1 MLTQIAI
8 RYASTMGFVLAL
20 LSCWSASEA
29 FAQGEARN
37 ALIFRVNAKN
47 SQLTLTEKDA
57 RLLELPARI
66 KTVDGFD
73 PATVKITTVD
83 NFHQVRVL
91 AVTPGFTSITLVDE
105 QGQSYTVDL
114 LINGDVKQ
122 FQALIRQ
129 AAPGSSVQ
137 AIKVKDAVLLLGWV
151 DQAGQATKIVELA
164 EMHFTK
170 VLNYLQVSGVQT
182 IMLRVRMMEAQR
194 SKIRALGF
202 NFLNVRPNGYVASAP
217 GALVPFAGS
226 TVTPSGS
233 GAGGGFLGP
242 LTTLGSPAAATAV
255 FGTITNDNA
264 FQGFIEALK
273 QESLLTILAE
283 PNLTTTN
290 GRPANFLDGGQ
301 FPVPIPQGLGTVS
314 IQYKS
319 FGVQL
324 EFVPTILSSGR
335 LRMQVSPEVSSKDL
349 SNTITVQGI
358 TVPSLITRRVNTE
371 VEMNFGE
378 TLIIAGLI
386 SNQVTST
393 TSKIPFF
400 GELPWIGA
408 AFRRVLHNEAE
419 TELIVLVTPELVSPV
434 DESQLPD
441 GPGRSTTSPTDRE
454 LYWNGYLETPKYGPD
469 PDPPSTRFG
478 YPPDNV
484 PPPPAMYVPPGAV
497 APRPAYDFDG
507 ARPPAPGADAGA
519 PRTNPGNGT
528 AKPPAPAKAAPPAPG
543 LDGDD
548 GPAIDEAARGK
559 PRQSSPTSPTKQT
572 VSSLSPGVRPSTPRS
587 GHWRPREAT
596 TVLVRSSRRAPDRM
610 HANRPAWRTTM
621 TLPASLPPDNIRPL
635 LATSIFRLARG

>member
-1 MLTQIAI
+1 MLTQFVI
-8 RYASTMGFVLAL
+8 RCAGATGVALAL
-20 LSCWSASEA
+20 FVA
-29 FAQGEARN
+29 GTPHEARAQN
-37 ALIFRVNAKN
+37 ETRNSLVFRAAAKN
-47 SQLTLTEKDA
+47 SQLTLTEKEA
-57 RLLELPARI
+57 RLLELPDRI
-66 KTVDGFD
+66 KSVDGFD
-73 PATVKITTVD
+73 PSIVKITTVD
-83 NFHQVRVL
+83 NFHQVRL
-91 AVTPGFTSITLVDE
+91 LGLTPGFTSVTLVD
-105 QGQSYTVDL
+105 QHGQSYTIEVL
-114 LINGDVKQ
+114 VNGDVKQ

-202 NFLNVRPNGYVASAP
+202 NFLQARQNSYIGSMPGSLAPFSNSAP
-217 GALVPFAGS
+217 SVPLGNPF
-226 TVTPSGS
+226 
-233 GAGGGFLGP
+233 GGFLGP
-242 LTTLGSPAAATAV
+242 LASTVNPANATAV
-255 FGTITNDNA
+255 FGAVANDNA

-273 QESLLTILAE
+273 TENLLTVLAE

-335 LRMQVSPEVSSKDL
+335 LRLQVAPEVSSKDL
-349 SNTITVQGI
+349 SNTVTVQGI
-358 TVPSLITRRVNTE
+358 TVPGLITRKVNTE

-386 SNQVTST
+386 SHQVTST
-393 TSKIPFF
+393 TSKIPFL

-419 TELIVLVTPELVSPV
+419 TELLVLVTPELVSPV

-441 GPGRSTTSPTDRE
+441 GPGRSTVSPTDRE
-454 LYWNGYLETPKYGPD
+454 LFWNGNLETPRYAPD
-469 PDPPSTRFG
+469 PDAPSTNFGFSPG
-478 YPPDNV
+478 YPSEPNMMLPPNSSAPLPAYEAGRAPGSETNNNFRAPAPEFENV
-484 PPPPAMYVPPGAV
+484 PPTPDAT
-497 APRPAYDFDG
+497 
-507 ARPPAPGADAGA
+507 PPAPQPPLPSGTDAPANDAAAADKTPQTSAASPARKPATARRMSSTTNPIRPQKPTRTGNRSSQVIPASGSSPAADRGAD
-519 PRTNPGNGT
+519 RTDSGSRP
-528 AKPPAPAKAAPPAPG
+528 PG
-543 LDGDD
+543 L
-548 GPAIDEAARGK
+548 I
-559 PRQSSPTSPTKQT
+559 SP
-572 VSSLSPGVRPSTPRS
+572 
-587 GHWRPREAT
+587 
-596 TVLVRSSRRAPDRM
+596 
-610 HANRPAWRTTM
+610 
-621 TLPASLPPDNIRPL
+621 
-635 LATSIFRLARG
+635 

>member
-8 RYASTMGFVLAL
+8 RYASTLGCVLAL
-20 LSCWSASEA
+20 LSSWGAGTA
-29 FAQGEARN
+29 IAQGESRN
-37 ALIFRVNAKN
+37 ALIYRVNAKN

-73 PATVKITTVD
+73 PGIVKITTVD

-105 QGQSYTVDL
+105 HGQSYTVDVL
-114 LINGDVKQ
+114 VNGDVKQ

-182 IMLRVRMMEAQR
+182 IMLRVKMMEAQR

-202 NFLNVRPNGYVASAP
+202 NFLDVTSNGFVASAP
-217 GALVPFAGS
+217 GALIPLVGT
-226 TVTPSGS
+226 TVTPGGS
-233 GAGGGFLGP
+233 GVGGGFLGP
-242 LTTLGSPAAATAV
+242 LTTLGNPAAATGV
-255 FGTITNDNA
+255 FGIINNDNA

-393 TSKIPFF
+393 TAKIPFL

-419 TELIVLVTPELVSPV
+419 TELIVMVTPELVSPV
-434 DESQLPD
+434 DETQLPD

-454 LYWNGYLETPKYGPD
+454 LYFNGYLETPRYAPTPEPPPTFFGTGSYADPATGAAGPHPVYD
-469 PDPPSTRFG
+469 GNGMRSA
-478 YPPDNV
+478 
-484 PPPPAMYVPPGAV
+484 PPPAPNF
-497 APRPAYDFDG
+497 APL
-507 ARPPAPGADAGA
+507 PAP
-519 PRTNPGNGT
+519 PEPNP
-528 AKPPAPAKAAPPAPG
+528 PAKAAPPVPG
-543 LDGDD
+543 PDGENGPNIDD
-548 GPAIDEAARGK
+548 AARGRSRSGSK
-559 PRQSSPTSPTKQT
+559 LAPTRPLGPSRRTASTGSVRTLTPPQNYNRPGAIVPASGTRPDARQSAAAAEDGDA
-572 VSSLSPGVRPSTPRS
+572 PGFIAPR
-587 GHWRPREAT
+587 
-596 TVLVRSSRRAPDRM
+596 
-610 HANRPAWRTTM
+610 
-621 TLPASLPPDNIRPL
+621 
-635 LATSIFRLARG
+635 

>member
-1 MLTQIAI
+1 MLTQKKVRTACTIV
-8 RYASTMGFVLAL
+8 FVLAL
-20 LSCWSASEA
+20 LAFSC
-29 FAQGEARN
+29 QTEARAQHDARNHLVYRVSSRN
-37 ALIFRVNAKN
+37 A
-47 SQLTLTEKDA
+47 QLTLTEKDA

-73 PATVKITTVD
+73 PSIVKITTVD

-91 AVTPGFTSITLVDE
+91 AVAPGFTSISLVDE
-105 QGQSYTVDL
+105 NGQSYSVDVL
-114 LINGDVKQ
+114 VNGDVKQ

-194 SKIRALGF
+194 DKIRALGF
-202 NFLNVRPNGYVASAP
+202 NFLQLRQHSYVGSLP
-217 GALVPFAGS
+217 GALVPFS
-226 TVTPSGS
+226 SSNPSS
-233 GAGGGFLGP
+233 NLANPFGAFLGP
-242 LTTLGSPAAATAV
+242 VTSAVNPAGATAV
-255 FGTITNDNA
+255 FGAVANDNA

-301 FPVPIPQGLGTVS
+301 FPVPVPQGLGTVS

-335 LRMQVSPEVSSKDL
+335 LRMSVSPEVSSKDL
-349 SNTITVQGI
+349 ANSVTVQGI
-358 TVPSLITRRVNTE
+358 NVPSLITRRVNTE

-434 DESQLPD
+434 DESTLPD

-454 LYWNGYLETPKYGPD
+454 LFWNGYLETPKYGPD

-484 PPPPAMYVPPGAV
+484 SPPASMMVPPPNFGPK
-497 APRPAYDFDG
+497 PAYDYD
-507 ARPPAPGADAGA
+507 ATRPPLPGADTGA
-519 PRTNPGNGT
+519 PRTNPANGA
-528 AKPPAPAKAAPPAPG
+528 AKPAAPPPAPAAPPEPEGGAAPSVDEARVIRSRQSAPVAPARQTAGGRRPASNSNSNRIVTPPRTLTPPGPIVPASGVKPTRKSAGGDADAPG
-543 LDGDD
+543 L
-548 GPAIDEAARGK
+548 I
-559 PRQSSPTSPTKQT
+559 
-572 VSSLSPGVRPSTPRS
+572 
-587 GHWRPREAT
+587 
-596 TVLVRSSRRAPDRM
+596 APD
-610 HANRPAWRTTM
+610 
-621 TLPASLPPDNIRPL
+621 
-635 LATSIFRLARG
+635 F

>member
-1 MLTQIAI
+1 MLTQTFV
-8 RYASTMGFVLAL
+8 RLASTAGIVLAFFC
-20 LSCWSASEA
+20 SWCATGAEA
-29 FAQGEARN
+29 QAEVHN
-37 ALIFRVNAKN
+37 ALVYRVTAKN
-47 SQLTLTEKDA
+47 SQLTITEKEA

-73 PATVKITTVD
+73 PSIVKITTVD
-83 NFHQVRVL
+83 NFHQVRML
-91 AVTPGFTSITLVDE
+91 ALAPGFTTVTLVDE
-105 QGQSYTVDL
+105 HGQGHNVEVL
-114 LINGDVKQ
+114 VNGDVKQ

-164 EMHFTK
+164 EMHFSK

-202 NFLNVRPNGYVASAP
+202 NFLQMRDHSYAGSLAGQLTPFSNSAP
-217 GALVPFAGS
+217 ASNLGNPF
-226 TVTPSGS
+226 
-233 GAGGGFLGP
+233 GGFLGP
-242 LTTLGSPAAATAV
+242 LSSTVNPAAATAV
-255 FGTITNDNA
+255 FGTVANDNI

-314 IQYKS
+314 VQYKS

-349 SNTITVQGI
+349 SNSITVQGI
-358 TVPSLITRRVNTE
+358 NVPSLITRRVNTE
-371 VEMNFGE
+371 IEMNFGE
-378 TLIIAGLI
+378 TLIIGGLI
-386 SNQVTST
+386 SNQVTSN

-434 DESQLPD
+434 DASQLPD
-441 GPGRSTTSPTDRE
+441 GPGMSTTSPTDRE
-454 LYWNGYLETPKYGPD
+454 LFWNGYLETPKYAPT
-469 PDPPSTRFG
+469 PEPPSTNFG
-478 YPPDNV
+478 FPSNY
-484 PPPPAMYVPPGAV
+484 PPPPAMLVPGSGNGSAPKPGYDGEGAKTPAAPTDLPAPPAPTGTGNGGAKAV
-497 APRPAYDFDG
+497 
-507 ARPPAPGADAGA
+507 PPAPGPTPEADEGPALEDTSRGRFKRSLA
-519 PRTNPGNGT
+519 DPATRRLSASRKPAAEANTIRPLQPNRNSARPGTIVPASGTRPAASRTSDDGS
-528 AKPPAPAKAAPPAPG
+528 APG
-543 LDGDD
+543 L
-548 GPAIDEAARGK
+548 I
-559 PRQSSPTSPTKQT
+559 SP
-572 VSSLSPGVRPSTPRS
+572 
-587 GHWRPREAT
+587 
-596 TVLVRSSRRAPDRM
+596 
-610 HANRPAWRTTM
+610 
-621 TLPASLPPDNIRPL
+621 
-635 LATSIFRLARG
+635 

>member
-1 MLTQIAI
+1 MLTQTAI
-8 RYASTMGFVLAL
+8 RYASTVGFVLAL
-20 LSCWSASEA
+20 LSSWSAREA
-29 FAQGEARN
+29 GAQDEARN
-37 ALIFRVNAKN
+37 ALVFRVNAKN

-73 PATVKITTVD
+73 PAIVKITTVD

-91 AVTPGFTSITLVDE
+91 AVTPGFTAITLVDE
-105 QGQSYTVDL
+105 HGQSFTVDVL
-114 LINGDVKQ
+114 VNGDVKQ

-202 NFLNVRPNGYVASAP
+202 NFLDLRPHGFVASNP
-217 GALVPFAGS
+217 GALVPFAPAAS
-226 TVTPSGS
+226 TTSG
-233 GAGGGFLGP
+233 GGPFGGFLGP
-242 LTTLGSPAAATAV
+242 LSTLGTPAAATAV

-393 TSKIPFF
+393 TSKIPFL

-434 DESQLPD
+434 DETHLPD

-454 LYWNGYLETPKYGPD
+454 LYINGYLETSKYAPT
-469 PDPPSTRFG
+469 PE
-478 YPPDNV
+478 
-484 PPPPAMYVPPGAV
+484 PPPTYFGNGSAYAEPPALQIPPGA
-497 APRPAYDFDG
+497 AGPGMSGPQPAYNGDG
-507 ARPPAPGADAGA
+507 TRPPAPAASFA
-519 PRTNPGNGT
+519 PLP
-528 AKPPAPAKAAPPAPG
+528 APPANGNPPVKAAPPVPQQ
-543 LDGDD
+543 DEDD
-548 GPAIDEAARGK
+548 SPAIDEAARGK
-559 PRQSSPTSPTKQT
+559 SRQNSMAPTRQMP
-572 VSSLSPGVRPSTPRS
+572 P
-587 GHWRPREAT
+587 
-596 TVLVRSSRRAPDRM
+596 SRRTTANANPVRTLTPPRNY
-610 HANRPAWRTTM
+610 NRPGAIV
-621 TLPASLPPDNIRPL
+621 PAAGVKPDTRRPAGTADVPDAPGLIGPP
-635 LATSIFRLARG
+635 

>member
-8 RYASTMGFVLAL
+8 RYASTFGFVLAF
-20 LSCWSASEA
+20 LSSWNASNV
-29 FAQGEARN
+29 FAEGDSPN
-37 ALIFRVNAKN
+37 VLIFRVNAKN

-73 PATVKITTVD
+73 PAIVKITTVD
-83 NFHQVRVL
+83 NFHQVRIL

-105 QGQSYTVDL
+105 HGQSYTVDVL
-114 LINGDVKQ
+114 VNGDVKQ

-202 NFLNVRPNGYVASAP
+202 NFLELRPNGFVASNP
-217 GALVPFAGS
+217 GALVPLLG
-226 TVTPSGS
+226 TTTTPSS
-233 GAGGGFLGP
+233 SPAFGGFLGP
-242 LTTLGSPAAATAV
+242 ITTLGSPAAATAV
-255 FGTITNDNA
+255 FGTVTNDNA

-434 DESQLPD
+434 DETCLPD

-454 LYWNGYLETPKYGPD
+454 LFINGYLETPKYAPT
-469 PDPPSTRFG
+469 PEPPPTYFG
-478 YPPDNV
+478 NGSSYAE
-484 PPPPAMYVPPGAV
+484 PPAMHAPAGA
-497 APRPAYDFDG
+497 AGMRPAYD
-507 ARPPAPGADAGA
+507 
-519 PRTNPGNGT
+519 GNG
-528 AKPPAPAKAAPPAPG
+528 APPAPAANFAPLPAPPTEGNPPAKAVPPAPEP
-543 LDGDD
+543 DD
-548 GPAIDEAARGK
+548 EGPAIDDASRGK
-559 PRQSSPTSPTKQT
+559 S
-572 VSSLSPGVRPSTPRS
+572 
-587 GHWRPREAT
+587 
-596 TVLVRSSRRAPDRM
+596 RSSSTLLPSRPFARSKRATANANANPVRTLTPPRNY
-610 HANRPAWRTTM
+610 NRPNA
-621 TLPASLPPDNIRPL
+621 LVPAGGTRSDGRQPAGTADGADAPGFIAPR
-635 LATSIFRLARG
+635 